1 MAQLVA
7 DNLDVVPGMQ
17 GMQVGSWE
25 QKGRPEKPSLTKIF
39 FTIQKPGK
47 NTIRLTGS
55 GSKSRMVIFRG
66 STLFFRVKLQVI
78 VANPDLHSPT
88 SWDAILRCV
97 LGLTTWTGSG
107 GR

>member
-55 GSKSRMVIFRG
+55 GSKSRMVIFSG
-66 STLFFRVKLQVI
+66 F
-78 VANPDLHSPT
+78 NP
-88 SWDAILRCV
+88 IF
-97 LGLTTWTGSG
+97 
-107 GR
+107 